1 MKTMN
6 MPGYTAEAALLPIVR
21 MYSKPFTAA
30 TVQGTIVPQA
40 RSYYQWCYESCRD
53 EGYGWIRCRARC
65 GRPWA

>member
-1 MKTMN
+1 MNTMN
-6 MPGYTAEAALLPIVR
+6 MPGFTAEAAFLPTIRTYYKSSSKTTTQR
-21 MYSKPFTAA
+21 M
-30 TVQGTIVPQA
+30 VVPQA